1 MEYALILMGLA
12 MILDSYKESKSD
24 NSILSE
30 QSLKTILRTI
40 FYGYALGAIA
50 ILTGIVLLCANY
62 FFEIIYIF
70 IPFYITK
77 KSTYFL
83 FIILK
88 SSNYYYK

>member
-1 MEYALILMGLA
+1 MEYALILMGLT

-40 FYGYALGAIA
+40 FYGYVLGSIA

-62 FFEIIYIF
+62 
-70 IPFYITK
+70 
-77 KSTYFL
+77 L
-83 FIILK
+83 LR
-88 SSNYYYK
+88 